1 MGRSK
6 RNGKTLDCHSYTA
19 FPTISRAIGESKVN
33 RLDGS
38 HFNPFSENCLLQI
51 INALKCITGVTVKSK
66 AIGFQVHCVML
77 GKPGGE
83 VTGLDGFFRSP
94 LRNLVQPWN
103 LWMAPSFVKR
113 VLEP

>member
-1 MGRSK
+1 MTP
-6 RNGKTLDCHSYTA
+6 NGPLEKEWEDPRLSFLDSLPND
-19 FPTISRAIGESKVN
+19 FPRHWRIKGQSAGWFALQSFFR
-33 RLDGS
+33 
-38 HFNPFSENCLLQI
+38 NCLLQI

-94 LRNLVQPWN
+94 LRNLVQPLN
-103 LWMAPSFVKR
+103 L
-113 VLEP
+113 